1 MIIQDALDWL
11 VVSPDK
17 QITFVPDEKIWT
29 EIL

>member
-11 VVSPDK
+11 VVSTDK